1 MPELIYPARFMF
13 FLKFLPSYY
22 GYICCMFAVSKKH
35 NLYILASFAMLLAMA
50 FSCNSSG
57 EQAEATQEDAQD
69 STAIYGSASIML
81 PKINAAATPI
91 VNDWSIFDDFENEL
105 VAINTLSLA
114 EIRSRSERLVSFSDS
129 LVKTVPDT
137 LADQSVISRLTV
149 LKTRV
154 RLLDQAVNSERP
166 KSAAISECFKELNM
180 SLANLKIRIN
190 EKLLKDKINLDRRE
204 SEAAEREKQ
213 QAKLDSIAAAESGGN
228 S

>member
-1 MPELIYPARFMF
+1 MF
-13 FLKFLPSYY
+13 FLKFSPFYY
-22 GYICCMFAVSKKH
+22 GYICCMFAGSKKH
-35 NLYILASFAMLLAMA
+35 NLAILASFAMLLTFA

-57 EQAEATQEDAQD
+57 EESEATQEKAQD

-81 PKINAAATPI
+81 PKINAAATSI

-166 KSAAISECFKELNM
+166 KAATISDCFKELNM

-213 QAKLDSIAAAESGGN
+213 QAKLDSIAAAEMGGN